1 VRATADEPEPEAAP
15 TAASLPASPSAAPA
29 SSDALEGRAQA
40 AAADHDAERV
50 ALAER
55 AKRLGAWLEEL
66 AVSSSCGT
74 AGFLRILGGSAVAA
88 EASYMAFH
96 RDSGSDRWER
106 GALSS
111 ALLAFGVL
119 DIVGGIYCLTGPD
132 LDQERVARW
141 RALGNVDAVTLARFE
156 GELAAQAAFA
166 RTLRLMGAV
175 NGFGMAAGGALTLG
189 LTPLSKLHGNAATF
203 AYIASTV
210 FVVFGLWDGIS
221 GLVGVTPSERAYRRY
236 TQGES
241 VERSA
246 LRVRVTP
253 MLATAGAG
261 LALDARF

>member
-1 VRATADEPEPEAAP
+1 VRATTDEPEAAP
-15 TAASLPASPSAAPA
+15 KAAALQASPSAVAA
-29 SSDALEGRAQA
+29 ASDALEDSMQA
-40 AAADHDAERV
+40 VAPGHDAERV

-66 AVSSSCGT
+66 AVSSSNET
-74 AGFLRILGGSAVAA
+74 AGVFRIVGGSAVVA

-96 RDSGSDRWER
+96 RDPGSDRWER

-119 DIVGGIYCLTGPD
+119 DIVGGIYCLAGPD
-132 LDQERVARW
+132 PDKARIARW
-141 RALGNVDAVTLARFE
+141 RTLGNVDAITLARFE
-156 GELAAQAAFA
+156 GELAAEAAFA

-189 LTPLSKLHGNAATF
+189 LTPLSKLHGNATTF
-203 AYIASTV
+203 AYIASTIFIV
-210 FVVFGLWDGIS
+210 LGLWDGIG
-221 GLVGVTPSERAYRRY
+221 GLVGETPSERAYRRY

-246 LRVRVTP
+246 MRVHVTP

-261 LALDARF
+261 IALDAWF